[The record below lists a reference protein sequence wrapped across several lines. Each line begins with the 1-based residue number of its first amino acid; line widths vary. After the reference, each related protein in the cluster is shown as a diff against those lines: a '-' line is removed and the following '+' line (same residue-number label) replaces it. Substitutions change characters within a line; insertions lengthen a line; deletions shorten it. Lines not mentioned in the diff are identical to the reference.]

1 MSWITEINLLFH
13 DIIIYWDAPVG
24 EKSRK
29 DKKIWEEDN
38 RQEERKE
45 GEETRQYATKID
57 KTRDWKNRR
66 EKMRR

>member
-45 GEETRQYATKID
+45 GEETICN
-57 KTRDWKNRR
+57 KNR
-66 EKMRR
+66 